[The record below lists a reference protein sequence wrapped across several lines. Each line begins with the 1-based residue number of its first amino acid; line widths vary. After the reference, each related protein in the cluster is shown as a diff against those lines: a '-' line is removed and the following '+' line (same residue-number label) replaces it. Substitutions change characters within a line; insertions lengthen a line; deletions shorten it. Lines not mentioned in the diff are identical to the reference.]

1 MSEWDDGAEPER
13 LIVDAMNVIGS
24 RPTGWW
30 RDRPGAIRAL
40 VARLEALAR
49 ECGWGITLVVDG
61 RELPGLPEG
70 DRDAIEVVYARRRGP
85 NAADDRIVEL
95 VQEDDAPESL
105 RVVTSDR
112 ELRRRVEASGAEVVG
127 AGWLLDRL
135 PD

>member
-1 MSEWDDGAEPER
+1 MAERVDDADAAW

-40 VARLEALAR
+40 ARRLEALAR
-49 ECGWGITLVVDG
+49 ERGWGITLVVDG

-112 ELRRRVEASGAEVVG
+112 ELRRRVEASGAAVVG

-135 PD
+135 PE